1 MNCVNCIYRTFFKYA
16 FHMASLLV
24 KNIRNIIAIK
34 SASFRLILLKYAFM
48 GKKYHSPLMP
58 LAAVMVNAGMGRF
71 PLFDRP
77 HLKCVV
83 ETNSCLIDIVE
94 KLTHCNR
101 VNGRLKIYDYG
112 RYALTFYDSEDL
124 HGVRVFVDTEKL
136 KRYSGLLYRFFV
148 KSEGSAEYD
157 SNEVFFEAAGKAS
170 KVITFKE
177 VLMAEEF
184 RGRGTGVKK
193 WGVCPSCG
201 EPGHLYASGGVS
213 DAAGTCI
220 ACRDAKLY
228 RP

>member
-1 MNCVNCIYRTFFKYA
+1 M
-16 FHMASLLV
+16 L
-24 KNIRNIIAIK
+24 
-34 SASFRLILLKYAFM
+34 FR
-48 GKKYHSPLMP
+48 S
-58 LAAVMVNAGMGRF
+58 
-71 PLFDRP
+71 
-77 HLKCVV
+77 
-83 ETNSCLIDIVE
+83 
-94 KLTHCNR
+94 
-101 VNGRLKIYDYG
+101 
-112 RYALTFYDSEDL
+112 
-124 HGVRVFVDTEKL
+124 VFVDTEKL